1 MHAVNL
7 ESNTQSLD
15 HLLGMGPVIPVLT
28 IERLEDAE
36 PIGQALYDGGIRV
49 LEVTLRTECALAV
62 IRQLRQSLPDIY
74 LGAGTVL
81 TPDQF
86 QQVEAEGADFV
97 VTPGTTDAL
106 YDYGQQSHIPLLPG
120 ISTASELMQGWAKGY
135 RQFKFFPAEASGGV
149 AMLKA
154 LAGPFP
160 EAIFCPT
167 GGIGAEQLAQYLSLP
182 NVPCV
187 GGSWLTPKH
196 SVQAEDWGAIQSL
209 VEATLAAHSTAKRF
223 SS

>member
-1 MHAVNL
+1 MHAANL
-7 ESNTQSLD
+7 VAHTQSLD
-15 HLLGMGPVIPVLT
+15 HLLQMGPVIPVLT

-49 LEVTLRTECALAV
+49 LEVTLRTECALEV
-62 IRQLRQSLPDIY
+62 IGLLRQALPDIY

-81 TPDQF
+81 TPEQF
-86 QQVEAEGADFV
+86 QQAEAVGADFV
-97 VTPGTTDAL
+97 VTPGTTEAL

-120 ISTASELMQGWAKGY
+120 IATASELMHGWSKGY
-135 RQFKFFPAEASGGV
+135 RRFKFFPAEASGGV

-167 GGIGAEQLAQYLSLP
+167 GGIGTEQLAQYLSLP

-187 GGSWLTPKH
+187 GGSWLTPKDH
-196 SVQAEDWGAIQSL
+196 LQAKDWGAIQL
-209 VEATLAAHSTAKRF
+209 LAEQTLAVYSTAKRF